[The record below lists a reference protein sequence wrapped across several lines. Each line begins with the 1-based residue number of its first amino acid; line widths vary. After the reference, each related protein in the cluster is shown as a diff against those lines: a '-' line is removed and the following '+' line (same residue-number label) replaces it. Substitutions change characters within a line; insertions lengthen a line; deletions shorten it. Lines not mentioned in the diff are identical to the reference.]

1 MDRVYLLLGSNK
13 GDRLAFL
20 NAARARIGL
29 LALEDISSSFVYE
42 SEPWGFDAS
51 TWFLNMAIR
60 LDSVLGPLDLIE
72 RLLKIETD
80 LGRVRS
86 DEATGYESREIDID
100 IIFYGTKVLDTPRLI
115 LPHPRMH
122 QRRFVLEPLCDIAP
136 GFIHPVFNK
145 SIRELLD
152 ECQDKSIV
160 RRF

>member
-1 MDRVYLLLGSNK
+1 MDKVYLILGSNK
-13 GDRLAFL
+13 GDRPAFL
-20 NAARARIGL
+20 SAARARIEL
-29 LALEDISSSFVYE
+29 LALEGINASFIYE

-51 TWFLNMAIR
+51 TWFLNMAIS
-60 LDSVLGPLDLIE
+60 LDSALGPLDLID
-72 RLLKIETD
+72 RLLKIEAD

-100 IIFYGTKVLDTPRLI
+100 IIFYGEKVLDTSRLT

-136 GFIHPVFNK
+136 GFVHPIFGKTV
-145 SIRELLD
+145 RELLD

-160 RRF
+160 RRI